1 MKRTLAATLSSTAAA
16 LALVLTACS
25 GGTGSSTGGNGDAS
39 PTGPGGGDGGAGDM
53 TGTLR
58 VWTHQNKSFNKS
70 YKALAEAYMA
80 EHPDVEIQFETFVYD
95 TYIQTLQT
103 SLPAGTEADVLQMF
117 GSWTCSYSSNL
128 ATVPADVMTVADAQA
143 AYFPGPLGGYLCDD
157 QLYGL
162 PQESNVEYG
171 AVLVNTDMAAAV
183 GTSTDG
189 WATYDDFIA
198 DAQKLTVKDGNAI
211 TRAGYHF
218 TTNDGMA
225 YTFLS
230 LILQNGGS
238 YLADDGSFT
247 FQTPEAKASMELM
260 KRFVD
265 AGITDPTLF
274 GDTTNWVGDCF
285 FTEICAMGLVGPWV
299 VPEYAGDFPDV
310 AAVTKYAP
318 LPTLDNA
325 HFAADS
331 GWGLTVSG
339 ASQQQALA
347 WDFVKYVAA
356 DQANAQQ
363 WNLGT
368 STLPALQA
376 SIEGAARDE
385 LVSQLP
391 YLEPFLDILDQA
403 QYLGSLPDRDR
414 LFYDIIVPNVLDVLQ
429 DRASVD
435 EALAAIEQQANAI

>member
-1 MKRTLAATLSSTAAA
+1 MKRTRSAALSATVAA
-16 LALVLTACS
+16 LALVLAACS
-25 GGTGSSTGGNGDAS
+25 GGTGSTTDEPSRTASGGSGD
-39 PTGPGGGDGGAGDM
+39 DGAAGDL

-58 VWTHQNKSFNKS
+58 IWTHQNKSFNKS
-70 YKALAEAYMA
+70 YRALADAYMA
-80 EHPDVEIQFETFVYD
+80 EHPDVTIELETFVYD

-128 ATVPADVMTVADAQA
+128 APVPEDVMGLADAEA
-143 AYFPGPLGGYLCDD
+143 TYFPGPLGGYVCDD
-157 QLYGL
+157 RLYGL

-171 AVLVNTDMAAAV
+171 AVLVNTAMAEAA

-189 WATYDDFIA
+189 WATFDDFIA
-198 DAQKLTVKDGNAI
+198 DAEKLTVRDGDAI

-247 FQTPEAKASMELM
+247 FRTPEATASMELM
-260 KRFVD
+260 KRLVD

-299 VPEYAGDFPDV
+299 VPEYAGDFPEV
-310 AAVTKYAP
+310 AAVTRYAP
-318 LPTLDNA
+318 LPTLENG

-331 GWGLTVSG
+331 GWGLAVSG
-339 ASQQQALA
+339 NSQQQALA
-347 WDFVKYVAA
+347 WDFVSYVAA
-356 DQANAQQ
+356 QQDNAEQ

-368 STLPALQA
+368 STLPAMQA
-376 SIEGAARDE
+376 LIEGTARDTIVSE
-385 LVSQLP
+385 LPHV
-391 YLEPFLDILDQA
+391 EPFLDILDEA

-414 LFYDIIVPNVLDVLQ
+414 LFYDVIVPNVLDVLQ
-429 DRASVD
+429 GRADVD
-435 EALAAIEQQANAI
+435 EALTAIEQQANAV